1 MIFEEKGCSE
11 KPTAII
17 VRGFEI
23 LFSHY
28 VIPTTTTTNLPSF
41 IPVYF
46 IFFRL
51 LSSFS
56 SSFPKLWNRNRFNG
70 FQRKIRR
77 LFLSKK
83 TIPILKSSRDSI
95 QYRSIFLV
103 FFLFAPLLLLFLSP
117 FPCFLT
123 VLVYKYTLRLYVTL
137 RSVDEI
143 SANEQLRFRFSRLSS
158 SSTFVF
164 QVSQTFK
171 KSLKVPLNFQR

>member
-77 LFLSKK
+77 LFLLKK
-83 TIPILKSSRDSI
+83 IIPILKSSRDSI

-103 FFLFAPLLLLFLSP
+103 FFLFALLFLFLSP
-117 FPCFLT
+117 SPCFLT
-123 VLVYKYTLRLYVTL
+123 VLVYTLRLQVTL
-137 RSVDEI
+137 RSADEI